1 MARVR
6 AVRFDGARASLAHV
20 AEPTLRDG
28 WAVAEVLLA
37 GICSTDLQILRGYMR
52 FEGVLGHECVLRV
65 VDGPSSWV
73 GKRAVAEINFACGAC
88 PSCDVGLGR
97 HCPARTVMGIA
108 GADGAMAERIAVP
121 LSVLHLVPDA
131 LPDELAVFTEPLAAA
146 FEVLEQVKPPPGA
159 RALVLGDGKLGT
171 LQALVLLQAGLDV
184 TVVGRHAH
192 KLSLVEA
199 RGARVGT
206 ELRPSE
212 RFDLVVEATGS
223 AEGLSM
229 AIAVTRPRGVVVLKS
244 TVADPHALHLAPVV
258 IHELQLVGSRCGPF
272 APALAALAGNDLD
285 PRPLVEAVLPLD
297 EAMRGLA
304 LAGERGA
311 RKVLLRPQR

>member
-1 MARVR
+1 MMAGVK
-6 AVRFDGARASLAHV
+6 AVRFDGTRASLAHV
-20 AEPTLRDG
+20 PDPVPREG
-28 WAVAEVLLA
+28 WVVAEVLLA

-65 VDGPSSWV
+65 VEGPSGWV

-88 PSCDVGLGR
+88 ASCDAGLGR

-108 GADGAMAERIAVP
+108 GADGAMAERMVVP
-121 LSVLHLVPDA
+121 LSVLHPVPDA
-131 LPDELAVFTEPLAAA
+131 IPDELAVFTEPLAAA
-146 FEVLEQVKPPPGA
+146 FEVLEQVKPTRGA

-171 LQALVLLQAGLDV
+171 LQALVLLRAGLEV

-192 KLSLVEA
+192 KLALVQA
-199 RGARVGT
+199 QGASVST

-212 RFDLVVEATGS
+212 RFDVVVEATGS
-223 AEGLSM
+223 AEGLAT

-244 TVADPHALHLAPVV
+244 TVADAHALHLAPVV

-272 APALAALAGNDLD
+272 APALAALSSGDLD
-285 PRPLVEAVLPLD
+285 PRPLLEAVLPLD
-297 EAMRGLA
+297 QAMRGLA

-311 RKVLLRPQR
+311 RKVLLRPD